1 MSDPMIDGLRLTR
14 LANGLTVVTDSMPSV
29 QTASLGVWVNAGTR
43 HEAPDINGV
52 SHLLEHMAFKGT
64 ERRSARAIAEEMDA
78 VGGHLNAYT
87 SREHTAYYAK
97 VLKEDVG
104 LAIDLI
110 GDILQNSTFDPDELA
125 REQAVVVQEISQAI
139 DTPDDIV
146 FDHFQSTAYPDQAV
160 GRPVMGTADLVRGM
174 SRQTI
179 SAYLRDTYGAGR
191 MILAAAGNLEHD
203 AVVEMAE
210 KGFRSLPAERPVV
223 EEPAHYTGGDY
234 REDRDLEQVHVVLG
248 FDGVAYEDP
257 DFYAAS
263 VLSTV
268 LGGGMSSRLFQEV
281 REKRGLAYSVYSFSS
296 SYTDGG
302 LFTLYAGTG
311 TDEVAEVIPVLCDEI
326 MKATL
331 GVTEEEILRAR
342 AQLKSS
348 ILMSL
353 ESTASRCEQ
362 AARQLLCYGR
372 LVPLSEVVQNVEAVD
387 SAAVRRAAARIFAG
401 RPTLATIGPL
411 TRVESYDR
419 VVGRLTG

>member
-1 MSDPMIDGLRLTR
+1 MNDGLRLTR
-14 LANGLTVVTDSMPSV
+14 LDNGLTVVTDSMPSV
-29 QTASLGVWVNAGTR
+29 QTASVGVWVNAGTR

-104 LAIDLI
+104 LAVDLI
-110 GDILQNSTFDPDELA
+110 GDILQHSTLDPEELA
-125 REQAVVVQEISQAI
+125 REQAVVVQEISQAL

-146 FDHFQSTAYPDQAV
+146 FDHFQATAYPDQAV

-179 SAYLRDTYGAGR
+179 AGYLRDTYGAGR
-191 MILAAAGNLEHD
+191 MILSAAGNLQHEV
-203 AVVEMAE
+203 VVEMAG
-210 KGFRSLPAERPVV
+210 KAFRALSADRPVS
-223 EEPAHYTGGDY
+223 EEAARYRGGEY
-234 REDRDLEQVHVVLG
+234 REERDLEQVHVVLG
-248 FDGVAYEDP
+248 FDGVAYQHP

-263 VLSTV
+263 VLSTL

-281 REKRGLAYSVYSFSS
+281 REKRGLAYSVYSFAS

-302 LFTLYAGTG
+302 LFTIYAGTG
-311 TDEVAEVIPVLCDEI
+311 PDEVAEVIPVLCEEI
-326 MKATL
+326 MKVTL

-362 AARQLLCYGR
+362 AARQLLSYGR
-372 LVPLSEVVQNVEAVD
+372 LVPLAEVVANVEAVD
-387 SAAVRRAAARIFAG
+387 GAAVCRAAARIFAG

-411 TRVESYDR
+411 ARVETYDR
-419 VVGRLTG
+419 IRGRLSA